1 MDYKIL
7 IGIKT
12 FSSENFCIE
21 TTGPKISSWQSC
33 ISGVTPVRMVG
44 LENRKSENGYL
55 VVFLSFPMPLIWHC
69 PVYSWD
75 GHWSG
80 NSKAHWKFF
89 VVFVFAKC
97 LRWMMVWGICLTG
110 SGGLPLSWLLLQQPL
125 SPPFALPPP
134 PLNTPCCGRTI
145 RFYDAWLGGWC
156 DHLCWDLL
164 MRGPWVTP
172 ASIPLPSICW
182 DSTAA

>member
-69 PVYSWD
+69 PVV
-75 GHWSG
+75 
-80 NSKAHWKFF
+80 

-110 SGGLPLSWLLLQQPL
+110 SGALPLSWLLLQQPL

-145 RFYDAWLGGWC
+145 RFYVAWLGG
-156 DHLCWDLL
+156 
-164 MRGPWVTP
+164 
-172 ASIPLPSICW
+172 
-182 DSTAA
+182 